1 METKIMFVFSKKLL
15 APMSTRVPLEVQEI
29 IDTLAESQGSDRAK
43 WLRDAIDKKIELET
57 GQSSSVH
64 IEKSKNTTSTSVF
77 MNVCRNLK
85 SFWHALKK
93 PDVAG
98 RASSIHQH
106 SGK

>member
-43 WLRDAIDKKIELET
+43 WLRDAIDMKIELET
-57 GQSSSVH
+57 GQSSSEH
-64 IEKSKNTTSTSVF
+64 IEKSKNTKYSSVF
-77 MNVCRNLK
+77 RKV
-85 SFWHALKK
+85 FTFFQALKK

-98 RASSIHQH
+98 RASSIHH
-106 SGK
+106 LSGK

>member
-29 IDTLAESQGSDRAK
+29 IDELAISQGSDRAK

-57 GQSSSVH
+57 GQSSSEH

-77 MNVCRNLK
+77 KNVCRNLK
-85 SFWHALKK
+85 SFWQALKK

>member
-1 METKIMFVFSKKLL
+1 
-15 APMSTRVPLEVQEI
+15 MSTRVPLEVQEI
-29 IDTLAESQGSDRAK
+29 IDDLAMSQGSDRAK

-64 IEKSKNTTSTSVF
+64 VQKSKNTTSTSVF

-106 SGK
+106 TGK